1 MLLDCLKVHSSEQR
15 SQCATQDLIQK
26 RRSHILENDQAYKV
40 KKSPEEELEEL
51 GGIDALD
58 ILNKHKTEQGNT
70 TSKAELKKLSIYF
83 E

>member
-26 RRSHILENDQAYKV
+26 RRSHILENDHVHKV

-58 ILNKHKTEQGNT
+58 ILKKHLTEQGKT
-70 TSKAELKKLSIYF
+70 SSKAGLKKLSVYF